1 MFLVLYFV
9 CILYMY
15 VMQGKVATHLKWR
28 QIQTISY
35 PSRWEKKKRR
45 KERKNKWKMKI
56 KTTSCLY
63 EKNHVHDIFFNNE
76 INNIERNKTSGK
88 VKKICKRDTIEYAYS
103 TLDL

>member
-1 MFLVLYFV
+1 
-9 CILYMY
+9 
-15 VMQGKVATHLKWR
+15 
-28 QIQTISY
+28 
-35 PSRWEKKKRR
+35 
-45 KERKNKWKMKI
+45 MKI